1 MNPEFNP
8 KNNFHKFQDFQNF
21 SAKQN
26 QKPRLQQ
33 MKKPLMPEG
42 NAYKLN
48 RISVNLIPISLEFI
62 HLRNISSPYFLFIS
76 TLSMFMLSHCF

>member
-26 QKPRLQQ
+26 QTPRLQQ

-42 NAYKLN
+42 NVYKLN

-76 TLSMFMLSHCF
+76 TLSMFMLSQCF